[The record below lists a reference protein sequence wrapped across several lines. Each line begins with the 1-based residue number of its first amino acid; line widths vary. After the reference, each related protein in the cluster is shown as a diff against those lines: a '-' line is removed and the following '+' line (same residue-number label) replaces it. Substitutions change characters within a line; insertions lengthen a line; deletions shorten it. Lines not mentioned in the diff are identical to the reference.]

1 MLNIA
6 ISKIQLDGKY
16 VKCNLNL
23 KSTAIVG
30 LTGEISKAV
39 VDVFLGKSDFEGNIH
54 IDNVSLKEEFERY
67 IKSVSYF
74 SGDKRKNFYDISV
87 NDYMDLFGVLD
98 GLKFD
103 TAYEKMKMKYLK
115 SFGLQK
121 YIGKSTK
128 ELGMGEMTC
137 LEFLCGFFKQPKLI
151 VIDHFMN
158 KVSKKWRIKM
168 YQFILEYT
176 NNMESLCVIIEYEF
190 LADKCNKIVNLD
202 DMME

>member
-115 SFGLQK
+115 SFGLQE

-158 KVSKKWRIKM
+158 EVSKKWRIKM